1 MSSDI
6 IAKVFIKQK
15 TGLKIC
21 TSLSFKENSEEKFLH
36 IIDFVEKKKLKTMLL
51 SCIFHYFQEENV
63 IVGFFYY
70 A

>member
-21 TSLSFKENSEEKFLH
+21 TSLLFKENSEEKFLH
-36 IIDFVEKKKLKTMLL
+36 IIDFVEKKKLKTILL